1 MFILI
6 EITTN
11 PTYTKS
17 LQISLLAITVGGFL
31 FATILGSI
39 AWYISKRPAGW
50 ENAQTPGWISK
61 LTKNI
66 DTQKKSSDK

>member
-1 MFILI
+1 MLLLS
-6 EITTN
+6 EIATN

-17 LQISLLAITVGGFL
+17 LQISLLAITLGGFL
-31 FATILGSI
+31 LSTIVGSM

-50 ENAQTPGWISK
+50 ENTETPDWILQ

-66 DTQKKSSDK
+66 NKQNPSSK